1 MRVDEGRNCLESS
14 HDENED
20 AYRSGVGGEE
30 PAYCDPVSAFL
41 GERGK
46 KCEDNGRY
54 ERNEESECKYV
65 RRRASQGKK
74 FSEKECQTK
83 RSTLKSSSLTSVKGK
98 LFGSC
103 RRSTGQSAVS

>member
-41 GERGK
+41 CLGGEK
-46 KCEDNGRY
+46 K
-54 ERNEESECKYV
+54 
-65 RRRASQGKK
+65 KK
-74 FSEKECQTK
+74 SARITEGMSGTK
-83 RSTLKSSSLTSVKGK
+83 RVDASMSGDWPVKGRNSARKSVKP
-98 LFGSC
+98 S
-103 RRSTGQSAVS
+103 VPH